1 MDEFMRRFLLLV
13 LVLLSAC
20 ATEKKQHDREFATL
34 LAQLPGR
41 YDNLQQVQVD
51 AASARSGAHAAEAL
65 LIVRLHAPLVGDQ
78 VFLVR
83 ETAADDERRV
93 TSERIWS
100 LEQGPDGQIVTTV
113 ARIEEPDRWRGGA
126 ENPDLFR
133 SLLMRDIHAIAGCRL
148 DWKKSAQGFSADGL
162 PGGCRRG
169 GDGGS
174 VMTQHWRLSGDGVA
188 LAESA
193 APRPLADDDP
203 SYYRFLRRA
212 GSSSD

>member
-1 MDEFMRRFLLLV
+1 MRRFLPLPLL
-13 LVLLSAC
+13 LLLSAC
-20 ATEKKQHDREFATL
+20 TTEKQLHDREFATL
-34 LAQLPGR
+34 LAQLPGH
-41 YDNLQQVQVD
+41 YDNLQQAQVD
-51 AASARSGAHAAEAL
+51 AASGRSGAHAAEEL

-100 LEQGPDGQIVTTV
+100 LEQGPGGQIVTTV

-126 ENPDLFR
+126 DDPELFR
-133 SLLMRDIHAIAGCRL
+133 SLLMRDIHAIPGCRL
-148 DWKKSAQGFSADGL
+148 EWKQSPQGFSADGL

-169 GDGGS
+169 GSAGGTT
-174 VMTQHWRLSGDGVA
+174 MTQHWRLSGDTLA
-188 LAESA
+188 LSESA
-193 APRPLADDDP
+193 APHPPADEDA

-212 GSSSD
+212 GSTSD